1 MEHAKIVGDIK
12 LWVVYE
18 DETKKDLE
26 LKVSLEDLMSADI
39 SKTWEFKMDL
49 PGYYDVLQKVSNN
62 TFIKKRLHYTAKRNL
77 YTSSSI
83 KLKITEL
90 LEETL
95 KTVKLHRSTS
105 DIRSVDIDYD
115 NLKVVKK

>member
-83 KLKITEL
+83 KLK
-90 LEETL
+90 LEKNNYYQNTTTNEFEFSI
-95 KTVKLHRSTS
+95 KAQDVQR
-105 DIRSVDIDYD
+105 
-115 NLKVVKK
+115 

>member
-1 MEHAKIVGDIK
+1 MK
-12 LWVVYE
+12 VY
-18 DETKKDLE
+18 DE
-26 LKVSLEDLMSADI
+26 
-39 SKTWEFKMDL
+39 
-49 PGYYDVLQKVSNN
+49 
-62 TFIKKRLHYTAKRNL
+62 
-77 YTSSSI
+77 
-83 KLKITEL
+83 ITEL